1 MAQDKPQDNGYNCLQ
16 PWRQDLEYANG
27 TVNEYEPLWD
37 ISKPEN
43 HHKAAF
49 NLNSGIGR
57 GELPLEPGPLT
68 LTELFFPDSDGFWP
82 LQQPCLALPRKRFDY
97 IWRNLHFI
105 GGTPMPDEEDDIDE
119 ELNDDLVEENS
130 GNEEEEE
137 EEEEDED
144 NDVSNPEEGA
154 NVEDTS

>member
-1 MAQDKPQDNGYNCLQ
+1 MAQEKPQDDGYNCLQ

-68 LTELFFPDSDGFWP
+68 LTELFFPDSVLDHMVERTNSY
-82 LQQPCLALPRKRFDY
+82 AASRLPPSKRE
-97 IWRNLHFI
+97 
-105 GGTPMPDEEDDIDE
+105 P
-119 ELNDDLVEENS
+119 
-130 GNEEEEE
+130 
-137 EEEEDED
+137 
-144 NDVSNPEEGA
+144 
-154 NVEDTS
+154 